1 MISTIGSVITG
12 AGVLLYLYA
21 VARAHSG
28 TRAGNDPWRG
38 DTLEW
43 YTTSPPPPH
52 NFDSLPS
59 VTSARP
65 LADLREK
72 LQGRNAL

>member
-1 MISTIGSVITG
+1 MLLFLVN
-12 AGVLLYLYA
+12 VLRTHALRL
-21 VARAHSG
+21 G

-43 YTTSPPPPH
+43 YTTSPPPPD
-52 NFDSLPS
+52 NFERLPP

-65 LADLREK
+65 LRDLRRRLEE
-72 LQGRNAL
+72 QRAF